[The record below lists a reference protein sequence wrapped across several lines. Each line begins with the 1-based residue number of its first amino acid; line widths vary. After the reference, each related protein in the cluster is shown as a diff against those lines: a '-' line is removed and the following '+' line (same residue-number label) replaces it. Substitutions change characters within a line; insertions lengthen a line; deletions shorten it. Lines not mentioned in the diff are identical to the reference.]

1 MALYTICR
9 FFARFFCEKIHV
21 QTCFYAASEPLF
33 NFEMK
38 SEKMREREKNKEKIK
53 ETEIYFKIE
62 EKNA

>member
-1 MALYTICR
+1 
-9 FFARFFCEKIHV
+9 
-21 QTCFYAASEPLF
+21 
-33 NFEMK
+33 MK